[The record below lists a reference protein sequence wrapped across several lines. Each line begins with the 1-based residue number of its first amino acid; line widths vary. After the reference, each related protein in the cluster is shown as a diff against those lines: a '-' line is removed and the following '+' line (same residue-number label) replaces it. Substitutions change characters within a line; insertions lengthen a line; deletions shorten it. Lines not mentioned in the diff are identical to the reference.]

1 MESEESLYGEE
12 NSWSKITIIT
22 KITKSYIIRFRLNT
36 LLIQNTSQTGMST
49 WTISLGQLQIQQKS
63 DRQPQATS

>member
-1 MESEESLYGEE
+1 MESEENRHGEE
-12 NSWSKITIIT
+12 DSWSKITIIT
-22 KITKSYIIRFRLNT
+22 KITKSYPIRFRLNT

-49 WTISLGQLQIQQKS
+49 WTISLRQLQIQQKS